1 MNLLERAR
9 LEDMNSSHL
18 EMVLNWRNQEHIRS
32 VMFHDQI
39 ISLEEHRKWFDRV
52 KEDQRTIVKIF
63 YLDNVPLG
71 VVNFTNID
79 FKNGKCS
86 WGFYVGDQ
94 NAPKGSGTLMG
105 YLALNFIFEEL
116 NIRKLCAE
124 IISFNERSIRYHQRL
139 GFRKEGV
146 LREHILKNNQYAD
159 VILMALFNKEWKEQK
174 SKIQHMIEG
183 MRV

>member
-18 EMVLNWRNQEHIRS
+18 EMVLNWRNQEHIRT

-39 ISLEEHRKWFDRV
+39 ISLEEHRKWFHKL
-52 KEDQRTIVKIF
+52 KEDERTVVKIF
-63 YLDNVPLG
+63 YLDHIPLG

-79 FKNGKCS
+79 FENGKCS
-86 WGFYVGDQ
+86 WGFYIGNQ

-124 IISFNERSIRYHQRL
+124 VISFNEKSIRYHQRL
-139 GFRKEGV
+139 GFRTEGV
-146 LREHILKNNQYAD
+146 LREHVFKNHQYAD

-174 SKIQHMIEG
+174 SRVKHMIEG
-183 MRV
+183 MRA

>member
-86 WGFYVGDQ
+86 WGFYVGNQ

-174 SKIQHMIEG
+174 SKIQNMIEG

>member
-9 LEDMNSSHL
+9 LEDMNSTHL

-39 ISLEEHRKWFDRV
+39 ISLEEHRKWFDRI

-79 FKNGKCS
+79 SKNSKCY
-86 WGFYVGDQ
+86 WGFYIGDQ
-94 NAPKGSGTLMG
+94 SAPKGLGTLMG
-105 YLALNFIFEEL
+105 YLALNFIFEKL

-139 GFRKEGV
+139 GFRTEGV
-146 LREHILKNNQYAD
+146 LKEHIIKNNQYAD

-174 SKIQHMIEG
+174 NKIQNMIEG

>member
-18 EMVLNWRNQEHIRS
+18 EMVLNWRNQEHIRA
-32 VMFHDQI
+32 VMFHDRV

-52 KEDQRTIVKIF
+52 KRDKRTIVKIF
-63 YLDNVPLG
+63 YLENVPVG

-79 FKNGKCS
+79 FENGKCS
-86 WGFYVGDQ
+86 WGFYIGDQ
-94 NAPKGSGTLMG
+94 SAPKGSGTLMG
-105 YLALNFIFEEL
+105 YLALNFIFDEL

-124 IISFNERSIRYHQRL
+124 IIDSNERSIRYHQRL
-139 GFRKEGV
+139 GFRTEGV
-146 LREHILKNNQYAD
+146 LKKHVLKNNQYVD
-159 VILMALFNKEWKEQK
+159 VILMALFNKQWKEQK
-174 SKIQHMIEG
+174 SKIRYMIEG

>member
-1 MNLLERAR
+1 MNLLERTR

-32 VMFHDQI
+32 VMFHDRV

-52 KEDQRTIVKIF
+52 KKDKRTIVKIF
-63 YLDNVPLG
+63 YLENVPVG

-79 FKNGKCS
+79 LENGKCS
-86 WGFYVGDQ
+86 WGFYVGDPS
-94 NAPKGSGTLMG
+94 APKGSGTLMG
-105 YLALNFIFEEL
+105 YLALNFVFEEL

-139 GFRKEGV
+139 GFRTEGV
-146 LREHILKNNQYAD
+146 LREHVLKNNQYAD
-159 VILMALFNKEWKEQK
+159 VILMALFNREWRIQK
-174 SKIQHMIEG
+174 NNIQHIIEG

>member
-79 FKNGKCS
+79 FENSKCS

-105 YLALNFIFEEL
+105 YLALNFVFQEL

>member
-124 IISFNERSIRYHQRL
+124 IIRFNERSIRYHQRL

>member
-139 GFRKEGV
+139 GFRTEGV
-146 LREHILKNNQYAD
+146 LREHVLKNNKYAD
-159 VILMALFNKEWKEQK
+159 VILMALFNKEWIEQK
-174 SKIQHMIEG
+174 NKIQNMIEG